1 VTAPALEI
9 QYTRPWLY
17 PEQRDA
23 IFSPARY
30 AAIEAS
36 TKSGKTHGCLVWL
49 FEKALQGKPGYSYW
63 WVAPSRR
70 QAKMGYRRLK
80 LALRRSGHLFSY
92 NDTEH
97 TITLPV
103 GSIISF
109 LTGEKPD
116 LLYGDDV
123 YAAVI
128 DEATRVR
135 EDAWHAIR
143 STLTK
148 TQGPLRIIGNVR
160 GRKNWAYQI
169 ARKAQAGDPDMHYAK
184 LTYEHAVAAG
194 IVKIE
199 EVEDAR
205 RMLPEQIFK
214 ELYLAEP
221 SDDGGNPFGLQHIA
235 ACVERFRPGGTVKLW
250 AWDLARSFDFTVGI
264 GLDDDAHV
272 CQIERFQESWPRTR
286 ERIITIVG
294 KVRAVIEVN
303 SAGNPVFEEIT
314 RHGQHQNFQAF
325 LTTGPSKQQIMEN
338 LAAGIQQHVLGIPD
352 GVLRRELD
360 TFEYVVKRSPDGRV
374 QTFYS
379 APEGL
384 HDDCV
389 MALAIA
395 WQYYV
400 RKIPLSAPVSME
412 QASKWR

>member
-1 VTAPALEI
+1 MTAPVLEV

-23 IFSPARY
+23 IFSPSRY

-36 TKSGKTHGCLVWL
+36 TKSGKTHGCIVWL
-49 FEKALQGKPGYSYW
+49 FEQALRGKPGYAYW
-63 WVAPSRR
+63 WIAPSRR
-70 QAKMGYRRLK
+70 QSKIGYRRLK
-80 LALRRSGHLFSY
+80 LALRRSGHLFTY

-235 ACVERFRPGGTVKLW
+235 ACVGPLSTAVPIVWG
-250 AWDLARSFDFTVGI
+250 WDLAKYVDWTVGVA
-264 GLDDDAHV
+264 LDADARV
-272 CQIERFQESWPRTR
+272 CRIERFQTSWDDT
-286 ERIITIVG
+286 ERRILQASSKVMCYIDSTGVG
-294 KVRAVIEVN
+294 DPI
-303 SAGNPVFEEIT
+303 FERLAQGRPWIRDYKFT
-314 RHGQHQNFQAF
+314 NQ
-325 LTTGPSKQQIMEN
+325 SKQQLMEG
-338 LAAGIQQHVLGIPD
+338 LQVAIQQHRICFPEGPI
-352 GVLRRELD
+352 RAELD
-360 TFEYVVKRSPDGRV
+360 SFEFQVTRSSVKYG
-374 QTFYS
+374 
-379 APEGL
+379 APEGM

-389 MALAIA
+389 IALALA
-395 WQYYV
+395 VHGYGPSRQAGTGLPASLE
-400 RKIPLSAPVSME
+400 RVSP
-412 QASKWR
+412 WR